1 MLWDCVT
8 YIDQDTIDHIT
19 KLGGLTAMVVSHPH
33 YFSTTCEWAKAFN
46 CPVYLSVEDAEWVMR
61 KTEGVKLW
69 EGKTL
74 ELLDGEFVA
83 VKTGGH
89 FPGSSVL
96 LWKSQRKLF
105 VADTIAV
112 VPSGINHVNRP
123 PGTISFSFMWSYP
136 NLVSYQC

>member
-1 MLWDCVT
+1 
-8 YIDQDTIDHIT
+8 
-19 KLGGLTAMVVSHPH
+19 
-33 YFSTTCEWAKAFN
+33 
-46 CPVYLSVEDAEWVMR
+46 MR

-112 VPSGINHVNRP
+112 VPSGVNHVNRP

-136 NLVSYQC
+136 NLVS